1 MSELENIKSVLY
13 YLNTVKDTENYKKN
27 PPSLND
33 WIELEKERL
42 QKEYFN
48 LAVVDAE
55 DNEIISQ
62 ALIEMSN
69 KYREA
74 NQFKGAN
81 KIDEVR
87 TRFLDNTTEKY
98 VKTNLNLYI
107 KVKLNDYGKQIH
119 HDYWKD
125 ICRDAN
131 VQYKLEVDDEGYSSF
146 QIHEFMNLFGEYAH
160 LGAKPFLETND
171 VLIERSEK

>member
-1 MSELENIKSVLY
+1 MEG
-13 YLNTVKDTENYKKN
+13 
-27 PPSLND
+27 
-33 WIELEKERL
+33 
-42 QKEYFN
+42 F
-48 LAVVDAE
+48 VVDPRKSTPADFE
-55 DNEIISQ
+55 QGMRDVKLVFDINHTMPYTEEYDNLCVINADDRDIISQ

-69 KYREA
+69 KYNVA
-74 NQFKGAN
+74 NQFQVAN

-87 TRFLDNTTEKY
+87 RRFLDNEIKEY
-98 VKTNLNLYI
+98 VKTNLNYHI

-119 HDYWKD
+119 YDYWKD